1 VLRAA
6 IILALAL
13 GLVVA
18 GMPQFAS
25 AAVHKKHRK
34 KPPASSKTTASTG
47 KKSSKKKAAVS
58 SRRRGKKRSSHRK
71 AAAPRRL
78 QQRNPTPERYKEIQE
93 ALIAKGYL
101 KGPAT
106 GAWDADSIAA
116 IKRFQTDQKLDAD
129 GKLESLT
136 LIALGLGPRNSPIAT
151 NSPSPVRRTP

>member
-1 VLRAA
+1 
-6 IILALAL
+6 
-13 GLVVA
+13 
-18 GMPQFAS
+18 MPETAS

-34 KPPASSKTTASTG
+34 KSSASSSSKKTSSKKTSSKKKKTGTAASSG
-47 KKSSKKKAAVS
+47 KKSSKKKSTAS
-58 SRRRGKKRSSHRK
+58 SRKRGKKRSSHRT
-71 AAAPRRL
+71 AAAPRRS

-106 GAWDADSIAA
+106 GSWDADSIAA

-136 LIALGLGPRNSPIAT
+136 LIALGLGPKNSPIAT